1 MPVTFICS
9 LIFAMSIS
17 GVPPFNGFASKWMI
31 YQGIIEFGT
40 GPYFTSKLWIVWLG
54 IAVLGSALTLA
65 SFIKFAG
72 GIFLGRVR
80 SESERIKEVPSL
92 MQVPSIIL
100 ALACVLTGVFA
111 TGYVIPRF
119 FMPASGAFHLP
130 GFWDSSLV
138 SFLVLVS
145 ILLGALIY
153 LLSGI
158 RKFRT
163 ADSFTG
169 GEKNQDETEYPA
181 SGFYKTISEFRFFS
195 WIFRK
200 AENRLFDIY
209 DLSKR
214 SILNISHLFSSAH
227 AGVLSGY
234 VIWACAGLII
244 MLLIMMT

>member
-1 MPVTFICS
+1 
-9 LIFAMSIS
+9 
-17 GVPPFNGFASKWMI
+17 
-31 YQGIIEFGT
+31 
-40 GPYFTSKLWIVWLG
+40 
-54 IAVLGSALTLA
+54 
-65 SFIKFAG
+65 
-72 GIFLGRVR
+72 
-80 SESERIKEVPSL
+80 
-92 MQVPSIIL
+92 
-100 ALACVLTGVFA
+100 
-111 TGYVIPRF
+111 
-119 FMPASGAFHLP
+119 MPASGAFHLP